1 MKKNLT
7 SDVGKFEH
15 PLQKDKAP
23 AGELKKSA
31 SQSQVSEKKNSSQ
44 QSRSGWGGRR
54 AGAGAP
60 LGNTNAVKH
69 GERSRLAFF
78 PLAGGEQL
86 PPLVS
91 MRASNLIIAGRVGE
105 LQISNPEPGSAA
117 WRELMLLDGV
127 MWQHTKRIARISLR
141 MINQE
146 VKQTKERHRNT
157 SRENDNIC

>member
-31 SQSQVSEKKNSSQ
+31 SQSQLSEKKNSNQ

-69 GERSRLAFF
+69 GERSRLAFL
-78 PLAGGEQL
+78 PLLGGEPL

-91 MRASNLIIAGRVGE
+91 MRASNLILAGRVGE
-105 LQISNPEPGSAA
+105 LQISNPEPGSTA
-117 WRELMLLDGV
+117 WRELMLLDGI
-127 MWQHTKRIARISLR
+127 MWQHTRRIARISLR
-141 MINQE
+141 RINQE
-146 VKQTKERHRNT
+146 VKQAKGRYRHT
-157 SRENDNIC
+157 SRADDNF

>member
-7 SDVGKFEH
+7 SDVEKFEH

-23 AGELKKSA
+23 TGELKKSA
-31 SQSQVSEKKNSSQ
+31 SQSQVSEKKNSNQ

-60 LGNTNAVKH
+60 RGNTNAVKH

-86 PPLVS
+86 PLLVS
-91 MRASNLIIAGRVGE
+91 MRASNLIITGRVGE
-105 LQISNPEPGSAA
+105 LQISDPEPGSAV
-117 WRELMLLDGV
+117 WRELMLLDGI
-127 MWQHTKRIARISLR
+127 MWQHTRRIARISLR
-141 MINQE
+141 RINQE
-146 VKQTKERHRNT
+146 LKQAKERHRHT
-157 SRENDNIC
+157 SRAGGNF